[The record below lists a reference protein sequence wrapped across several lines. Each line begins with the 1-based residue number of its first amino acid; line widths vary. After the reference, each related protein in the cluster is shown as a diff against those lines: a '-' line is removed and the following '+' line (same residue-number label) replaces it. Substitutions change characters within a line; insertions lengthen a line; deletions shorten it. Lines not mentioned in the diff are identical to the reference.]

1 MRTRFLLGLAL
12 AGLAF
17 PAAAA
22 VTAGA
27 VVKDTKG
34 GEVGTIQRVEGDQ
47 LILKTDRHEVRL
59 PVSSFTATDSG
70 ALFGMTRDQLNAEI
84 EKTLAAG
91 EAQIVAG
98 ATVKGAAG
106 ATVGTIEAVDAQFV
120 TIKLASGIS
129 VRLPRTAVAGGPDG
143 PVTGMTAEQI
153 EAAAKGSAS

>member
-1 MRTRFLLGLAL
+1 VTMRTRYLLGLVL

-47 LILKTDRHEVRL
+47 LILKTEKHEVRL

-84 EKTLAAG
+84 EKTLAA
-91 EAQIVAG
+91 ANAPIVAR
-98 ATVKGAAG
+98 ATVKGAH
-106 ATVGTIEAVDAQFV
+106 
-120 TIKLASGIS
+120 
-129 VRLPRTAVAGGPDG
+129 RR
-143 PVTGMTAEQI
+143 
-153 EAAAKGSAS
+153 AAA